1 MAHSIQLESL
11 KEREE
16 LCSLLI
22 ARIKDYAIFMVSP
35 TGTVMSWNDGARLI
49 KGYTRDEIIGQS
61 MEKVYTPEA
70 IARGLPTELLR
81 RAAEEGRVEDEGWRV
96 RKDGT
101 RFWANVVVTA
111 LRDESGG
118 LTGFAKITR
127 DLTERRKAESAI
139 GELSGRLIRLQDD
152 ERQRLAQQLHD
163 RTSPYL
169 SAVLASLYTVKEQ
182 GSDVSDAIAKV
193 EAASD
198 VIRRMSHM
206 LHPPRLEQGRL
217 AETLRWYVDAISGQ
231 VGFAVDADL
240 PAAPIAVSKEG
251 EIVLFRLVQEC
262 LSRMMGQGGSR
273 EASIRL
279 TADGRAR
286 LEITICGLLPRRVR
300 SAIMAEEGDF
310 GVGFAGIRERLRQ
323 LGGALTVT
331 TGDSKTIIEAAL
343 PLE

>member
-1 MAHSIQLESL
+1 RPGPRSGSRYWRDGRRGRSGKRGTTTWRASASHEPNTCCATTNRQADHTVELIHQEWGGGVSPRMTSIQLESL

-22 ARIKDYAIFMVSP
+22 ARVKDYAIFMLSP
-35 TGTVMSWNDGARLI
+35 TGTIMTWNDGARLI

-61 MEKVYTPEA
+61 MEKFYTPEA

-169 SAVLASLYTVKEQ
+169 SAVLASLYTVKE
-182 GSDVSDAIAKV
+182 
-193 EAASD
+193 
-198 VIRRMSHM
+198 
-206 LHPPRLEQGRL
+206 
-217 AETLRWYVDAISGQ
+217 
-231 VGFAVDADL
+231 
-240 PAAPIAVSKEG
+240 
-251 EIVLFRLVQEC
+251 
-262 LSRMMGQGGSR
+262 
-273 EASIRL
+273 
-279 TADGRAR
+279 
-286 LEITICGLLPRRVR
+286 
-300 SAIMAEEGDF
+300 
-310 GVGFAGIRERLRQ
+310 
-323 LGGALTVT
+323 
-331 TGDSKTIIEAAL
+331 
-343 PLE
+343 

>member
-1 MAHSIQLESL
+1 MANGIPLESL
-11 KEREE
+11 QEREE

-22 ARIKDYAIFMVSP
+22 ARVKDYAIFMLSP
-35 TGTVMSWNDGARLI
+35 TGKIMSWNEGARLI
-49 KGYTRDEIIGQS
+49 KGYTRDEIVGES
-61 MEKVYTPEA
+61 MEKFYPPEA
-70 IARGLPTELLR
+70 IARGLPQQLLR
-81 RAAEEGRVEDEGWRV
+81 RAVEQGRAEDEGWRV

-101 RFWANVVVTA
+101 RFWANVVITA
-111 LRDESGG
+111 LRDEVGT

-127 DLTERRKAESAI
+127 DLSERRKADAAI
-139 GELSGRLIRLQDD
+139 GELSGRLIRLQDE

-169 SAVLASLYTVKEQ
+169 SAVLASLYNLKEQ
-182 GSDVSDAIAKV
+182 GSDVSDAITKV

-198 VIRRMSHM
+198 VIRRVSHM
-206 LHPPRLEQGRL
+206 LHPPRLERGL
-217 AETLRWYVDAISGQ
+217 ADALRWYIDAISGH
-231 VGFAVDADL
+231 VGFAVEADL
-240 PAAPIAVSKEG
+240 PTAPVPVSKEG

-262 LSRMMGQGGSR
+262 FGRMMGRGGSR

-279 TADGRAR
+279 ITDGRAQ
-286 LEITICGLLPRRVR
+286 LEITIHGLLPARVR

-331 TGDSKTIIEAAL
+331 TGDGKTVVEASL
-343 PLE
+343 PLER